1 MFHDD
6 DLFLYVRFL
15 KKFWFEMPNGAEKPA
30 LQITFIPERDV
41 NRLRRTY
48 PMGFAD
54 TGAVFPNN
62 VKIAE
67 PLTVYNTSDLYDY
80 EEKRDLLYSLLGTNL
95 WVAAFDGYEDCYVHV
110 CSISDDIV
118 KYNRILTDHVNEI
131 DQGIRLTPFWYA
143 GIAEQL
149 DPNTLHTKY
158 IDGISVYEPMHVITT
173 EELNEMLESCTVVQN
188 EEEE

>member
-6 DLFLYVRFL
+6 NVFLYVRFL
-15 KKFWFEMPNGAEKPA
+15 KKFWFELPNGTEKPA
-30 LQITFIPERDV
+30 LQITYIPERDV
-41 NRLRRTY
+41 NKLRRTY

-54 TGAVFPNN
+54 TVGVFPNN
-62 VKIAE
+62 VQIVA

-95 WVAAFDGYEDCYVHV
+95 WVAAFDGYEDCYVNI
-110 CSISDDIV
+110 CDISDDIV
-118 KYNRILTDHVNEI
+118 KYNRILTDNVNEI
-131 DQGIRLTPFWYA
+131 DQGIRLTPSWYA
-143 GIAEQL
+143 GIVEQL

-158 IDGISVYEPMHVITT
+158 IDGISVYEPMHVMTT
-173 EELNEMLESCTVVQN
+173 EELNEMLESCTVVQD